1 MADFTVEQ
9 LEQMEQSID
18 RERKGIIATADF
30 VEPEELHRE
39 LIERIRKYHPNT
51 DITMIEKAYH
61 IAYTAHEGQC
71 RKSGEPYIIH
81 PLCVAIILAD
91 LEMDKETIV
100 AGLLHDV
107 VEDTVMTIEE
117 ISAELSDEDFADGSV
132 DILTL
137 LHKSGLVASKSE
149 ARRAVQQGGVA
160 VDGEKV
166 SDIATTFAKAD
177 FEGEGKVVRKGKK
190 NFRKVIA
197 K

>member
-81 PLCVAIILAD
+81 PLCA
-91 LEMDKETIV
+91 
-100 AGLLHDV
+100 
-107 VEDTVMTIEE
+107 
-117 ISAELSDEDFADGSV
+117 FWPNQ
-132 DILTL
+132 
-137 LHKSGLVASKSE
+137 HKVKDNHN
-149 ARRAVQQGGVA
+149 QQNG
-160 VDGEKV
+160 
-166 SDIATTFAKAD
+166 
-177 FEGEGKVVRKGKK
+177 
-190 NFRKVIA
+190 
-197 K
+197 